1 MHFGR
6 YCCGAR
12 INMLHRNKSGSIHRH
27 PTSRDQENS
36 MSTATLRYS
45 GPLTEAK
52 SQPAAAGRS
61 LLARV
66 FDAMVEARMRQATRE
81 LAMHRH
87 LLPENSA
94 EKTGSAFT
102 SDGRLVR

>member
-1 MHFGR
+1 
-6 YCCGAR
+6 
-12 INMLHRNKSGSIHRH
+12 
-27 PTSRDQENS
+27 

-52 SQPAAAGRS
+52 SSTKAAVSGKS
-61 LLARV
+61 LLARF

-87 LLPENSA
+87 LLPENSP

>member
-1 MHFGR
+1 
-6 YCCGAR
+6 
-12 INMLHRNKSGSIHRH
+12 
-27 PTSRDQENS
+27 
-36 MSTATLRYS
+36 MSSATLRYAGS
-45 GPLTEAK
+45 LTEAK
-52 SQPAAAGRS
+52 PSTKPATPNAAASGRG
-61 LLARV
+61 LLARF

>member
-1 MHFGR
+1 
-6 YCCGAR
+6 
-12 INMLHRNKSGSIHRH
+12 
-27 PTSRDQENS
+27 

-45 GPLTEAK
+45 GPLAEAESFAEAK
-52 SQPAAAGRS
+52 STTKAAASRKS
-61 LLARV
+61 LLARF
-66 FDAMVEARMRQATRE
+66 FDAVIEARMRQAMRE

-94 EKTGSAFT
+94 EEAGSAFT

>member
-1 MHFGR
+1 
-6 YCCGAR
+6 
-12 INMLHRNKSGSIHRH
+12 
-27 PTSRDQENS
+27 

-52 SQPAAAGRS
+52 SSVEAKSSTKAKSSKAASGKS
-61 LLARV
+61 LLARF

-87 LLPENSA
+87 LLPENSP
-94 EKTGSAFT
+94 EKTGSALT